1 MALPRQN
8 FKKKSSN
15 IRIDSSFSASDEVR
29 LSYCVIK
36 NFQLLLLKFEP
47 RTKIA
52 TKSTN
57 ITIFMVRKSVLQYE
71 GTCSLTSP
79 AEARKAIARKLGQ
92 LKSFPTAITQ
102 FADLSNCTTALPS
115 NHSTCQP

>member
-29 LSYCVIK
+29 LSLNQGPK
-36 NFQLLLLKFEP
+36 LLP
-47 RTKIA
+47 RVPT
-52 TKSTN
+52 S
-57 ITIFMVRKSVLQYE
+57 RYE